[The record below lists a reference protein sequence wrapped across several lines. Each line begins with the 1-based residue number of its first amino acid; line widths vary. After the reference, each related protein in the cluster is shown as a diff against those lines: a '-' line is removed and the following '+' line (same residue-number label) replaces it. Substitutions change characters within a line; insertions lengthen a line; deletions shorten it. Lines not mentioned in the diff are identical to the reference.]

1 MVHTPATAGRHA
13 WEDWQNHNSA
23 PRTDT
28 LLSILNSLRQSYPH
42 HVVTISPHNI
52 GLIPFSEA
60 KNAESV
66 LDESDESFVALR
78 KYHPADRR
86 SGIHVGELRD
96 DVNVGK
102 YDYSWNGHNF
112 IVYYTEWKEDFVF
125 ERERRYYFILYERK
139 NTAESETRPKAVDE
153 LIAASTK
160 WNRDLHEEVWVF
172 DQEQWVKSKKL
183 WHSVNQSKWD
193 DVILHPEMK
202 KALINDVEGFFDN
215 EAEYREFAVPF
226 KRGIILHGS
235 PGNGKSL
242 SIKALMH
249 SLSSRPN
256 PIPTLYVKSFAGC
269 HNDFYAIREV
279 FEKARETTPCL
290 LVFEDLDS
298 LVKEKF
304 RSFFLNE
311 VDGLE
316 DNDGLMIIGST
327 NYLERLDPSITK
339 RPSRFDRKY
348 HFTLPA
354 HAERVRYAEYWRSK
368 LIKNRKVDFP
378 DGLASAIADL
388 TDGFSFAYLKEA
400 FITSLLAIVGAH
412 RAGLEEPEGLSDVD
426 GQTKGHVNGEVNG
439 EVNEEIDAKKTAFT
453 DVLLWRVMHKQ
464 VQALRVEMED
474 AKKSAEEAE
483 KKNGKE
489 EKEKEKEKK
498 AEDEEDEDGCAC
510 GC

>member
-1 MVHTPATAGRHA
+1 MVHTPATAGRQV
-13 WEDWQNHNSA
+13 WVDWQNHCTL

-28 LLSILNSLRQSYPH
+28 VLTILNSLRQSYPN
-42 HVVTISPHNI
+42 HVVTITSQKV
-52 GLIPFSEA
+52 GLVPFAEA
-60 KNAESV
+60 KNAECV
-66 LDESDESFVALR
+66 LDESDDSFVALR
-78 KYHPADRR
+78 KYRAADRR
-86 SGIHVGELRD
+86 SGVQTGELRD
-96 DVNVGK
+96 DVKIGK
-102 YDYSWNGHNF
+102 YEYSWNGHRF
-112 IVYYTEWKEDFVF
+112 IVYYTEWNEDFVF
-125 ERERRYYFILYERK
+125 ERERRYYYILYERK
-139 NTAESETRPKAVDE
+139 YVTDKETRPKAVDE
-153 LIAASTK
+153 LIASSTK
-160 WNRDLHEEVWVF
+160 WNQELHKEVWVF
-172 DQEQWVKSKKL
+172 DQEQWVKNKKL
-183 WHSVNQSKWD
+183 WHSVNQSNWD
-193 DVILHPEMK
+193 DVILDPGMK
-202 KALINDVEGFFDN
+202 KSLINDVEGFFDN

-242 SIKALMH
+242 SIKALMQ
-249 SLSSRPN
+249 SLSSRPD

-290 LVFEDLDS
+290 LIFEDLDS
-298 LVKEKF
+298 LVKEKV

-348 HFTLPA
+348 HFALPA

-368 LIKNRKVDFP
+368 LLKNRKVDFP
-378 DGLASAIADL
+378 DGLSSAIADL

-412 RAGLEEPEGLSDVD
+412 RADLEEPEGLSDVQ
-426 GQTKGHVNGEVNG
+426 GAANGEVNG
-439 EVNEEIDAKKTAFT
+439 VVNGDVDGKENAFK
-453 DVLLWRVMHKQ
+453 DILLWKVMRKQ
-464 VQALRVEMED
+464 AETLRVEMED

-483 KKNGKE
+483 RKKGKAD
-489 EKEKEKEKK
+489 KK
-498 AEDEEDEDGCAC
+498 AEDEEEDGCC
-510 GC
+510 G